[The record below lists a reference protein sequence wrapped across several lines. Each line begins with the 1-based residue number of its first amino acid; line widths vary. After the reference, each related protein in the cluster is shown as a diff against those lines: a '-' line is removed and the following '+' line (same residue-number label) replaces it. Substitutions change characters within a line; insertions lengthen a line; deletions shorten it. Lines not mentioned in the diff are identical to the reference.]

1 MHPAHASIRNA
12 GSLLALLISVAT
24 SAHAASATLHWT
36 APGGDGLVGR
46 AAAYDLRYSQAWIMP
61 GQFLQATAV
70 LGMPVPSPAG
80 QRDSV
85 TVWGLIPGFEYAF
98 VMRTR
103 DSAGN
108 WSALSNEIV
117 VFIPGPLA
125 SRPPTGPARFGPPM
139 PNPARDRTSFA
150 LTLPASA
157 DLSVEVFDVGGRRIR
172 TLASGPH
179 EPGDGELAW
188 DLTDAAGRPVS
199 AGWYAVRAAMPGH
212 TWMRRVLVVR

>member
-1 MHPAHASIRNA
+1 MHPARASIRNA
-12 GSLLALLISVAT
+12 GILLALLVTAAT
-24 SAHAASATLHWT
+24 SAHAASVTLRWT
-36 APGGDGLVGR
+36 APGGDSLVGR

-85 TVWGLIPGFEYAF
+85 TVWGLIPGFDYAF

-108 WSALSNEIV
+108 WSALSNEV
-117 VFIPGPLA
+117 VVYVPGPLA
-125 SRPPTGPARFGPPM
+125 SRSSTGPARFGPPM

-150 LTLPASA
+150 LTLPAPG
-157 DLSVEVFDVGGRRIR
+157 DLSVEVFDLGGRRVR
-172 TLASGPH
+172 RLASGPH
-179 EPGDGELAW
+179 APGDDELAW
-188 DLTDAAGRPVS
+188 DLTDAAGQPVP
-199 AGWYAVRAAMPGH
+199 AGWYAVRAEMPGH
-212 TWMRRVLVVR
+212 TWTRRVLVV